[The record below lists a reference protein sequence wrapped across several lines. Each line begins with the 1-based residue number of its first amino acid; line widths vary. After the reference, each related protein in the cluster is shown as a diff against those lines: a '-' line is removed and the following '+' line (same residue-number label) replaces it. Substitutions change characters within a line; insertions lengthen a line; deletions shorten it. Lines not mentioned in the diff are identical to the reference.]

1 VAKKSKS
8 KRKSSRPASGERASG
23 AWTSQERTSHESS
36 RDATSGFDLP
46 PLIDLLKAFLE
57 PSSALS
63 TFHAL
68 ALKQWL
74 APWIIFMRAYREML
88 DERAPALSPEERTRR
103 FLKALMS
110 AYLEFEKSTPTQRSF
125 LAAQREMLDAYL
137 LTAEGLLRNAPPS
150 PR

>member
-1 VAKKSKS
+1 MAKNSKS
-8 KRKSSRPASGERASG
+8 KGTSSRSASGERASR
-23 AWTSQERTSHESS
+23 AWTSRERASHESS
-36 RDATSGFDLP
+36 RDATSGFDVP

-57 PSSALS
+57 PSSTLS

-88 DERAPALSPEERTRR
+88 DERVPTLSPEERTRH

-137 LTAEGLLRNAPPS
+137 LTAEGLLRNASSS